1 MKILGIDPGL
11 DATGF
16 ACVEL
21 NQNSLPSKI
30 QENLTLIKIGTVFS
44 KSAQSQ
50 EERLKHIY
58 SKLKKLISNVKPDAV
73 VVEDIYSNSAYPMSG
88 LKMGHVKGVVELA
101 VSQAGIKLSNLTATK
116 IKKALVGRG
125 NATKDQVAKMITSTF
140 NIEGASNLHES
151 DALAAALAYIFTNKK
166 RVLVT

>member
-16 ACVEL
+16 ACVEFD
-21 NQNSLPSKI
+21 QNSSPSRI
-30 QENLTLIKIGTVFS
+30 QENIFLIKIGTVFS
-44 KSAQSQ
+44 KSVQPQ
-50 EERLKHIY
+50 EERLKHIH
-58 SKLKKLISNVKPDAV
+58 SKLKKLIADIKPDAV

-88 LKMGHVKGVVELA
+88 LKMGHVKGIVELA
-101 VSQAGIKLSNLTATK
+101 VSQAGIKLSNLTSTK
-116 IKKALVGRG
+116 IKKALVGKG
-125 NATKDQVAKMITSTF
+125 NATKAQVAKMIENTF

-166 RVLVT
+166 RVLVI